1 MAVVPYATPA
11 QQERVKWLP
20 GFLQP
25 APPAAHP
32 ITNPDHIAR
41 AYRFWRSD
49 ILVSS
54 IVAYALFYF
63 VRKNLSVAM
72 PVMEEQLGVTKSS
85 LGLFLTLHGL
95 IYGLSKFGNGVV
107 GDRANAR
114 TFLVTGLVLSAVC
127 NVAFGLSSGVIAFG
141 LIWMANGWF
150 QGMGFPPCA
159 RLMTHWFPP
168 RRLATVMSV
177 WNISHSIGAGAVV
190 ILCGYLVTHFNDW
203 RLCFLVPAGLA
214 VAGAIVL
221 GFTLRDTPPS
231 VGLPEVE
238 GTEVGSGGSEVGGGE
253 SAALSGRLATSDPQP
268 TTPDARPEESFRT
281 ILIEKVFSNRYIWIL
296 SLANFF
302 VYTIRYAV
310 LDWGPTLLKETKG
323 MTLAGAGWTV
333 AAFELA
339 GITGM
344 LVGGFVTDRFF
355 GGRGARTCVVC
366 MILCGL
372 SVFVFWKLPPGSSRA
387 LTTGVLMSAGFFIYA
402 PQALV
407 GISAAN
413 LATKQAA
420 ATAVGLTGIFGYAS
434 SILSGWG
441 LGTLVEHYGWDRGFI
456 AMIGAAGIG
465 AAIFLLAWPAKAHG
479 YAQGA
484 RHTDVRR

>member
-1 MAVVPYATPA
+1 MAVVSYETRR
-11 QQERVKWLP
+11 QGQRVPWLP

-25 APPAAHP
+25 APPARHP
-32 ITNPDHIAR
+32 ITEPDRIAR

-49 ILVSS
+49 ILISS

-72 PVMEEQLGVTKSS
+72 PVMEDQLGITKSS

-95 IYGLSKFGNGVV
+95 IYGLSKFGNGIV

-114 TFLVTGLVLSAVC
+114 TFLVTGLVLSALC
-127 NVAFGLSSGVIAFG
+127 NVAFGLSTGVIAFG
-141 LIWMANGWF
+141 LIWMVNGWF

-177 WNISHSIGAGAVV
+177 WNVSHSIGAGTVV

-214 VAGAIVL
+214 ITGAVVL
-221 GFTLRDTPPS
+221 SFTLRDTPPS

-238 GTEVGSGGSEVGGGE
+238 GTEVVGGGSEVGGRVDTV
-253 SAALSGRLATSDPQP
+253 AAADLLPSTHDPREQ
-268 TTPDARPEESFRT
+268 SFRT
-281 ILIEKVFSNRYIWIL
+281 ILVEKVFSNRYIWIL

-323 MTLAGAGWTV
+323 MSLSSAGWTV

-344 LVGGFVTDRFF
+344 LAGGWVTDRFF
-355 GGRGARTCVVC
+355 GGRGARTCVFC
-366 MILCGL
+366 MVLCGL
-372 SVFVFWKLPPGSSRA
+372 AVLAFWKLPAGSSRA
-387 LTTGVLMSAGFFIYA
+387 LTTGVLMAAGFFIYA

-441 LGTLVEHYGWDRGFI
+441 LGTLVEHYGWDRGFV
-456 AMIGAAGIG
+456 AMIAAAGIG

-479 YAQGA
+479 YG
-484 RHTDVRR
+484 DPEPK

>member
-1 MAVVPYATPA
+1 MAVIPYATPTHA
-11 QQERVKWLP
+11 TRIKWLP

-32 ITNPDHIAR
+32 ITEPDRIAR
-41 AYRFWRSD
+41 GYRFWRGD
-49 ILVSS
+49 ILFST
-54 IVAYALFYF
+54 IVGYALFYF

-72 PVMEEQLGVTKSS
+72 PVMEDQLGITKSS

-114 TFLVTGLVLSAVC
+114 TFLVTGLVLSALC
-127 NVAFGLSSGVIAFG
+127 NVAFGFSTGVIAFG

-214 VAGAIVL
+214 IAGAIVL
-221 GFTLRDTPPS
+221 AFTLRDTPPS

-238 GTEVGSGGSEVGGGE
+238 GTHGASDAVGVNDAIE
-253 SAALSGRLATSDPQP
+253 QP
-268 TTPDARPEESFRT
+268 SFRT
-281 ILIEKVFSNRYIWIL
+281 ILFEKVFSNRYIWIL

-323 MTLAGAGWTV
+323 MSLAGAGWTV

-366 MILCGL
+366 MMLCGL
-372 SVFVFWKLPPGSSRA
+372 SVFAFWKLPAGSSRA
-387 LTTGVLMSAGFFIYA
+387 LTTGVLMAAGFFIYA

-420 ATAVGLTGIFGYAS
+420 ATAVGLTEIFGYAS

-456 AMIGAAGIG
+456 AMIAAAGVG
-465 AAIFLLAWPAKAHG
+465 GAIFLLAWPAKAHG
-479 YAQGA
+479 YGEPA
-484 RHTDVRR
+484 RS

>member
-1 MAVVPYATPA
+1 MPLKETERMAVLSYAMDKVSQRVP
-11 QQERVKWLP
+11 WLP

-32 ITNPDHIAR
+32 ITEPDRIVR

-49 ILVSS
+49 ILISS

-72 PVMEEQLGVTKSS
+72 PVMEEQLGITKSS

-95 IYGLSKFGNGVV
+95 IYGLSKFGNGIV

-114 TFLVTGLVLSAVC
+114 TFLVTGLVLSALC

-141 LIWMANGWF
+141 LVWMLNGWF

-177 WNISHSIGAGAVV
+177 WNISHSIGAGTVV

-214 VAGAIVL
+214 ITGAIVL

-238 GTEVGSGGSEVGGGE
+238 GTRGASVPDRTEDVGE
-253 SAALSGRLATSDPQP
+253 QP
-268 TTPDARPEESFRT
+268 SFRT
-281 ILIEKVFSNRYIWIL
+281 ILVEKVFTNRYIWIL

-302 VYTIRYAV
+302 VYTIRNAV
-310 LDWGPTLLKETKG
+310 FDWGPTLLKETKG
-323 MTLAGAGWTV
+323 MTLAGAGWSV
-333 AAFELA
+333 GALELA

-355 GGRGARTCVVC
+355 GGRGARTCVLC

-372 SVFVFWKLPPGSSRA
+372 SVFAFWRLPLDAPRW
-387 LTTGVLMSAGFFIYA
+387 LITGVLMAAGFFIYA

-479 YAQGA
+479 YAERTA
-484 RHTDVRR
+484 T

>member
-1 MAVVPYATPA
+1 MAVIPYATPTHDT
-11 QQERVKWLP
+11 RIKWLP

-25 APPAAHP
+25 APPAPHP
-32 ITNPDHIAR
+32 IADPQQVALS
-41 AYRFWRSD
+41 YRFWRSD
-49 ILVSS
+49 ILLST
-54 IVAYALFYF
+54 IVGYALFYF

-72 PVMEEQLGVTKSS
+72 PVMEEQLGITKSS

-114 TFLVTGLVLSAVC
+114 TFLVTGLVLSALC
-127 NVAFGLSSGVIAFG
+127 NVAFGLSTGVIAFG

-190 ILCGYLVTHFNDW
+190 ILCGYLVMHFNDW

-214 VAGAIVL
+214 LVGALVL
-221 GFTLRDTPPS
+221 FFTLRDTPPS

-238 GTEVGSGGSEVGGGE
+238 GTYEGGDT
-253 SAALSGRLATSDPQP
+253 SAAADAGEQP
-268 TTPDARPEESFRT
+268 SFRT
-281 ILIEKVFSNRYIWIL
+281 VLIEKVFSNRYIWIL

-372 SVFVFWKLPPGSSRA
+372 SVFAFWKLPPGSSRA
-387 LTTGVLMSAGFFIYA
+387 LTTGVLMAAGFFIYA

-434 SILSGWG
+434 SIVSGWG
-441 LGTLVEHYGWDRGFI
+441 LGTLVQHYGWDRGFV

-465 AAIFLLAWPAKAHG
+465 AMIFLLAWPAKAHG
-479 YAQGA
+479 YGEPAQA
-484 RHTDVRR
+484 

>member
-1 MAVVPYATPA
+1 VP
-11 QQERVKWLP
+11 WLP
-20 GFLQP
+20 SFLQP
-25 APPAAHP
+25 APPSP
-32 ITNPDHIAR
+32 DVITDPTDVAR

-72 PVMEEQLGVTKSS
+72 PVMEEQLGITKSS

-95 IYGLSKFGNGVV
+95 IYGLSKFGNGIV

-114 TFLVTGLVLSAVC
+114 TFLVTGLALSAAC
-127 NVAFGLSSGVIAFG
+127 NVLFGLSTAVIAFG
-141 LIWMANGWF
+141 LVWMLNGWF

-177 WNISHSIGAGAVV
+177 WNISHSIGAGSVV
-190 ILCGYLVTHFNDW
+190 VLCGYLVSHYGDW
-203 RLCFLVPAGLA
+203 RLCFFVPAGLA
-214 VAGAIVL
+214 TVGGIVL
-221 GFTLRDTPPS
+221 LFTLRDTPPS

-238 GTEVGSGGSEVGGGE
+238 GTEEVGVRV
-253 SAALSGRLATSDPQP
+253 SGVGFREDGQAVSRSFPETRTPTPETRSSD
-268 TTPDARPEESFRT
+268 FRT
-281 ILIEKVFSNRYIWIL
+281 VLIEKVFSNRYIWVL
-296 SLANFF
+296 SLANVF

-310 LDWGPTLLKETKG
+310 LDWGPTLLKEAKG
-323 MTLAGAGWTV
+323 MSLSSAGWNV

-339 GITGM
+339 GVTGM
-344 LVGGFVTDRFF
+344 LAGGWVTDRLF
-355 GGRGARTCVVC
+355 GGRGARTCVFC

-372 SVFVFWKLPPGSSRA
+372 AVLVFWKLPPSSPRA
-387 LTTGVLMSAGFFIYA
+387 LTTGALMAAGFFIYA

-407 GISAAN
+407 GIAAAN

-441 LGTLVEHYGWDRGFI
+441 LGTLVEHYGWDRGFV
-456 AMIGAAGIG
+456 AMVTAAGIG
-465 AAIFLLAWPAKAHG
+465 AAVFLLAWPAKAHG
-479 YAQGA
+479 YGQA
-484 RHTDVRR
+484 

>member
-1 MAVVPYATPA
+1 MAVTPYATPG
-11 QQERVKWLP
+11 RSTRIKWLP

-25 APPAAHP
+25 APPASEP
-32 ITNPDHIAR
+32 ITDPDRIAR

-49 ILVSS
+49 VLLSS

-72 PVMEEQLGVTKSS
+72 PVMEAQLGITKSS

-95 IYGLSKFGNGVV
+95 IYGLSKFGNGIV

-114 TFLVTGLVLSAVC
+114 TFLVCGLVLSALC
-127 NVAFGLSSGVIAFG
+127 NVAFGLSGGVIAFG
-141 LIWMANGWF
+141 VIWMVNGWF

-177 WNISHSIGAGAVV
+177 WNISHSIGAGTVV
-190 ILCGYLVTHFNDW
+190 VLCGYLVTHFDDW
-203 RLCFLVPAGLA
+203 RLCFLVPAGIAL
-214 VAGAIVL
+214 AGAVVL
-221 GFTLRDTPPS
+221 SFTLRDTPPS

-238 GTEVGSGGSEVGGGE
+238 GTRDANESVAADEGE
-253 SAALSGRLATSDPQP
+253 
-268 TTPDARPEESFRT
+268 PENFRA
-281 ILIEKVFSNRYIWIL
+281 ILFEKVFSNRYIWIL

-323 MTLAGAGWTV
+323 MTLASAGWTV

-339 GITGM
+339 GVSGM
-344 LVGGFVTDRFF
+344 LVGGWVTDRFF
-355 GGRGARTCVVC
+355 GGRGARTCVFC
-366 MILCGL
+366 MLLCGA
-372 SVFVFWKLPPGSSRA
+372 SVLAFWKLPPDSPRL
-387 LTTGVLMSAGFFIYA
+387 LTTGVLMAAGFFIYA

-413 LATKQAA
+413 LATKKAA

-434 SILSGWG
+434 SIVSGWG
-441 LGTLVEHYGWDRGFI
+441 LGTLVERYGWDRGFV
-456 AMIGAAGIG
+456 AMIAAAGVG
-465 AAIFLLAWPAKAHG
+465 AAIFLLAWPAMAHG
-479 YAQGA
+479 YG
-484 RHTDVRR
+484 DP

>member
-1 MAVVPYATPA
+1 MALVSYETRH
-11 QQERVKWLP
+11 QSQRVAWLP

-32 ITNPDHIAR
+32 ITDPDRIAR

-72 PVMEEQLGVTKSS
+72 PVMEEQLGITKSS
-85 LGLFLTLHGL
+85 LGLFLTRHGL
-95 IYGLSKFGNGVV
+95 IYGLSKFGNGIV

-114 TFLVTGLVLSAVC
+114 TFLVTGLVLSALC
-127 NVAFGLSSGVIAFG
+127 NVAFGLSGGVIAFG

-190 ILCGYLVTHFNDW
+190 ILCGYLVTHYTDW

-214 VAGAIVL
+214 IAGAVAL

-238 GTEVGSGGSEVGGGE
+238 GTRDTGASNGAAGSVEEVGE
-253 SAALSGRLATSDPQP
+253 QP
-268 TTPDARPEESFRT
+268 SFRT
-281 ILIEKVFSNRYIWIL
+281 ILFEKVFSNRYIWIL

-372 SVFVFWKLPPGSSRA
+372 SVFAFWRLPPGSSRA
-387 LTTGVLMSAGFFIYA
+387 LTTGVLMAAGFFIYA

-456 AMIGAAGIG
+456 SMIGAAGIG

-479 YAQGA
+479 YGRASSS
-484 RHTDVRR
+484 

>member
-1 MAVVPYATPA
+1 MAVISYERSSTA
-11 QQERVKWLP
+11 ERVAWLP

-32 ITNPDHIAR
+32 ITDPDRIAR

-72 PVMEEQLGVTKSS
+72 PVMEEQLGITKSS

-95 IYGLSKFGNGVV
+95 IYGLSKFGNGIV

-114 TFLVTGLVLSAVC
+114 TFLVTGLVLSALC

-141 LIWMANGWF
+141 LVWMLNGWF

-190 ILCGYLVTHFNDW
+190 ILCGYLVTHYNDW
-203 RLCFLVPAGLA
+203 RLCFLVPAALA
-214 VAGAIVL
+214 IAGAFVL
-221 GFTLRDTPPS
+221 AFTLRDTPPS

-238 GTEVGSGGSEVGGGE
+238 GTSDAKASDAAEDVGE
-253 SAALSGRLATSDPQP
+253 QP
-268 TTPDARPEESFRT
+268 SFRT
-281 ILIEKVFSNRYIWIL
+281 ILFEKVFSNRYIWIL

-372 SVFVFWKLPPGSSRA
+372 SVFAFWKLPPGSSRA
-387 LTTGVLMSAGFFIYA
+387 LTTGVLMAAGFFIYA

-456 AMIGAAGIG
+456 AMIAAAGVG

-479 YAQGA
+479 YAEPA
-484 RHTDVRR
+484 RS

>member
-1 MAVVPYATPA
+1 MAVVSYETRHPS
-11 QQERVKWLP
+11 QRVAWLP

-25 APPAAHP
+25 APAAPHP
-32 ITNPDHIAR
+32 IVDPQHVAR
-41 AYRFWRSD
+41 AYRFWRGD
-49 ILVSS
+49 ILLST
-54 IVAYALFYF
+54 IVGYALFYF

-72 PVMEEQLGVTKSS
+72 PVMEEQLGITKSS

-114 TFLVTGLVLSAVC
+114 TFLVTGLVLSALC
-127 NVAFGLSSGVIAFG
+127 NVAFGLSTGVIAFG

-177 WNISHSIGAGAVV
+177 WNISHSVGAGAVV
-190 ILCGYLVTHFNDW
+190 VLCGYLVTHYHDW

-214 VAGAIVL
+214 VVGALVL
-221 GFTLRDTPPS
+221 FFTLRDTPPS

-238 GTEVGSGGSEVGGGE
+238 GTHGDSEAVAAADAGE
-253 SAALSGRLATSDPQP
+253 QP
-268 TTPDARPEESFRT
+268 SFRA
-281 ILIEKVFSNRYIWIL
+281 ILFEKVFSNRYIWIL

-355 GGRGARTCVVC
+355 GGRGARTCVLC

-372 SVFVFWKLPPGSSRA
+372 SVFAFWKLPPGSSRA
-387 LTTGVLMSAGFFIYA
+387 LNTSVLMAAGFFIYA

-434 SILSGWG
+434 SIVSGWG
-441 LGTLVEHYGWDRGFI
+441 LGTLVQHYGWDRGFV
-456 AMIGAAGIG
+456 AMIVAAGIG
-465 AAIFLLAWPAKAHG
+465 AAIFGLAWPAKAHG
-479 YAQGA
+479 YGDPAS
-484 RHTDVRR
+484 